1 MAHRWYNFSV
11 STGRIDMPLD
21 PVVSPL
27 RPMSHIF
34 KNSKHQKILLACVL
48 LIVLVLLVSG
58 LQNFESQGN
67 VIIRL
72 EPQGN
77 DSDDSSAFIPSSQL
91 FVILAFIVLSSILFL
106 IITLNRRKRNI
117 AILVFLALFAL
128 FISVQPETSTEE
140 KGGASQEAIP
150 LVVIEDLAEPESL
163 PVTSKSA
170 EFTPPQISSFF
181 LYLVSFLA
189 VISLM
194 FIVLMIYRWQ
204 TPYTL
209 SKDTHSLEEIGEAAR
224 LALNDL
230 AAGLDERDTVI
241 ACYVRMSDI
250 VMRSKNIERG
260 ASRTATE
267 FAARLEAAGLPGS
280 SVQRLTR
287 LFETVRYGSH
297 ASNRIDV
304 EEARECLAEIATYC
318 GETV

>member
-1 MAHRWYNFSV
+1 
-11 STGRIDMPLD
+11 MPLN
-21 PVVSPL
+21 PVASPS
-27 RPMSHIF
+27 RPMSHIS
-34 KNSKHQKILLACVL
+34 KNSKYQKILLACVL

-72 EPQGN
+72 EQQGN
-77 DSDDSSAFIPSSQL
+77 DSDDSSAFLPSSQL
-91 FVILAFIVLSSILFL
+91 FVILAFIVLSSILFF
-106 IITLNRRKRNI
+106 IVTLNRRKREFT
-117 AILVFLALFAL
+117 ILALLALFIL
-128 FISVQPETSTEE
+128 FISIQPKTSKED
-140 KGGASQEAIP
+140 KSGASQEAIP
-150 LVVIEDLAEPESL
+150 LVAIEDLAEPESL
-163 PVTSKSA
+163 PATSKSV

-189 VISLM
+189 IISLM
-194 FIVLMIYRWQ
+194 FIVLIIYRWQ

-209 SKDTHSLEEIGEAAR
+209 STDTRSLEEIGEAAR

-230 AAGLDERDTVI
+230 AAGSDERDAVI

-250 VMRSKNIERG
+250 VMRSKSIERG

-267 FAARLEAAGLPGS
+267 FAARLEESGLPGS

-297 ASNRIDV
+297 ASNRIDA
-304 EEARECLAEIATYC
+304 EEARECLAEIAIYC
-318 GETV
+318 GETA